1 MLDFTGQVA
10 IVTGAGNG
18 LGRRYALDLAARG
31 ARVVVNDI
39 GVGVD
44 GTANA
49 ESPAT
54 RVVEEIRAAGGE
66 AVAATAS
73 VASTEGGESIVEQAL
88 ASFGGLDILVND
100 AGIAR
105 TSQDGCRRH
114 EPGAGTG
121 GGYMTPSSVEDL
133 RELEN
138 NNASQGLL
146 AEPESPRDADGRGLP
161 RHDRGRHQGLR
172 QGAARRAGRTVHG
185 HCERS
190 SGLARRHPE
199 VGQVREA
206 RPDQVDL
213 VHGAARHRRHA
224 FVGGHG
230 RQDRRR
236 RLLRHPLGVSVTEHA
251 ANVAATTATI
261 APVLITGPLRR
272 KGVQRRRCRRGAEP
286 SAAPLIDARRPTASG
301 SRR

>member
-105 TSQDGCRRH
+105 TNQDGCRRH
-114 EPGAGTG
+114 DPGAGTG
-121 GGYMTPSSVEDL
+121 GGYPGMIEGGTKVFAKAQPA
-133 RELEN
+133 ELDELFTGIAN
-138 NNASQGLL
+138 G
-146 AEPESPRDADGRGLP
+146 P
-161 RHDRGRHQGLR
+161 
-172 QGAARRAGRTVHG
+172 AG
-185 HCERS
+185 
-190 SGLARRHPE
+190 
-199 VGQVREA
+199 
-206 RPDQVDL
+206 
-213 VHGAARHRRHA
+213 
-224 FVGGHG
+224 
-230 RQDRRR
+230 
-236 RLLRHPLGVSVTEHA
+236 
-251 ANVAATTATI
+251 
-261 APVLITGPLRR
+261 
-272 KGVQRRRCRRGAEP
+272 
-286 SAAPLIDARRPTASG
+286 
-301 SRR
+301 